1 MNRHRTGKLF
11 SYSIIALFSF
21 AILTPSFAQKKAFSS
36 GSVIILSAKGLVQA
50 IDPAGNL
57 VNGILKPGA
66 VLAEGYSLKTGFGG
80 EASLLF
86 SNGTLATLEPR
97 STLKIVAFL
106 QEDFNLGGKKIE
118 DLQSEPSSSQLD
130 LDLLGYN
137 SRHRLTSVL
146 AFRVLHNAVVYCD
159 N

>member
-11 SYSIIALFSF
+11 SYFIIALFSF

-97 STLKIVAFL
+97 STLKIAAFL

-118 DLQSEPSSSQLD
+118 DLKSEPSSSQLD
-130 LDLLGYN
+130 LDLSTGSL
-137 SRHRLTSVL
+137 
-146 AFRVLHNAVVYCD
+146 VVETK